1 MVRKEYRSKKSE
13 CRISLDCT
21 TLLIRCHSKT
31 SPGYLAHRTSAA
43 DDRAYPICE
52 ADSRHC
58 DGARAGMASETD
70 PRWAGCES
78 DSSLGLLFLTLA
90 EQVHPGFRITSQWS
104 PSAWLTFCPG

>member
-1 MVRKEYRSKKSE
+1 M
-13 CRISLDCT
+13 CRLCFGLRPLT

-31 SPGYLAHRTSAA
+31 SLGYVAHRTSAV
-43 DDRAYPICE
+43 DDREYSICE

-78 DSSLGLLFLTLA
+78 DSWLGFLFLTLA
-90 EQVHPGFRITSQWS
+90 EQVRSGLRNTSQGT
-104 PSAWLTFCPG
+104 PPPGLLSTRASVQS